1 MAMVR
6 LACDSHA
13 SIIVQFT
20 DFYRISIISE
30 ILDKVRKQNNTLK
43 IMSMREDNS
52 IQVSPVLIFILQ
64 EKSENVE

>member
-43 IMSMREDNS
+43 IYFYYTYFESKEANFQDYD
-52 IQVSPVLIFILQ
+52 LFIYLL
-64 EKSENVE
+64 

>member
-13 SIIVQFT
+13 NIIVQFT

-30 ILDKVRKQNNTLK
+30 ILDKVRKQNSTLV
-43 IMSMREDNS
+43 IMSMGE
-52 IQVSPVLIFILQ
+52 
-64 EKSENVE
+64 ENKYRALEICF